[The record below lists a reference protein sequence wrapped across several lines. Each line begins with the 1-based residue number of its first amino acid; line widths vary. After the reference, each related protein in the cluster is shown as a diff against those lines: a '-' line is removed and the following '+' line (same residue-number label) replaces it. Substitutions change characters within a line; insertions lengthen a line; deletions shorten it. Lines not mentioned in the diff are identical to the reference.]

1 MSSYCTTLYKRK
13 YLYGRCRMSRKRAG
27 SKTRTVRRIYPKY
40 DSNKPSSPSTKLV
53 GLVHPDTTHT
63 ETPSKCCLPL
73 FCRIPAI
80 HQIYSLLVFFAT
92 IQISIE
98 TECCDDD
105 TLESRPAG
113 VKAR

>member
-1 MSSYCTTLYKRK
+1 
-13 YLYGRCRMSRKRAG
+13 MSRKRAG

-63 ETPSKCCLPL
+63 HIHTHTQRERERERETPPKCCLPL

-80 HQIYSLLVFFAT
+80 HQIYSSLVFFAT

-113 VKAR
+113 VKTR